1 MPSAERLTVMHAV
14 SFARPVLKND
24 RAWMA
29 RVDAVL
35 AQLKPT
41 AREHEDIVIEA
52 TKLSVQLKLD
62 LWGGGRAEA
71 MTTAGTPRCDICRA
85 EAVATE
91 CARAR
96 QPRSARSPGAERPR
110 GGRRLR

>member
-1 MPSAERLTVMHAV
+1 MPSAERLTVMHAM

-62 LWGGGRAEA
+62 LWGAAEQ
-71 MTTAGTPRCDICRA
+71 
-85 EAVATE
+85 
-91 CARAR
+91 R
-96 QPRSARSPGAERPR
+96 Q
-110 GGRRLR
+110 